1 MEDIKIGN
9 KEYSVTIVSSPED
22 RAKGLQDVKS
32 LPENQGMLFV
42 FEEPKH
48 VDFWMKDTL
57 IPLDI
62 IFIDS
67 DEKVISVAKGQP
79 KDQTLHGEDDVNYV
93 LEVNI
98 DSGIKKGDELQFSD
112 EMKVL
117 APDGSVQMSL
127 QGGERMV
134 SRKQTLILIRKAKTA
149 YNSKTDKDYKSLG
162 KYMFRVLKG
171 QDNRDPEY
179 VNAPK

>member
-1 MEDIKIGN
+1 
-9 KEYSVTIVSSPED
+9 
-22 RAKGLQDVKS
+22 
-32 LPENQGMLFV
+32 
-42 FEEPKH
+42 
-48 VDFWMKDTL
+48 
-57 IPLDI
+57 
-62 IFIDS
+62 
-67 DEKVISVAKGQP
+67 
-79 KDQTLHGEDDVNYV
+79 
-93 LEVNI
+93 
-98 DSGIKKGDELQFSD
+98 
-112 EMKVL
+112 MKVL

-127 QGGERMV
+127 QGGERIV

>member
-98 DSGIKKGDELQFSD
+98 DSGIKKGDEYSLV
-112 EMKVL
+112 MK
-117 APDGSVQMSL
+117 
-127 QGGERMV
+127 
-134 SRKQTLILIRKAKTA
+134 
-149 YNSKTDKDYKSLG
+149 
-162 KYMFRVLKG
+162 
-171 QDNRDPEY
+171 
-179 VNAPK
+179 

>member
-79 KDQTLHGEDDVNYV
+79 KYQTLHGED
-93 LEVNI
+93 EVNI

-127 QGGERMV
+127 QGGERIV